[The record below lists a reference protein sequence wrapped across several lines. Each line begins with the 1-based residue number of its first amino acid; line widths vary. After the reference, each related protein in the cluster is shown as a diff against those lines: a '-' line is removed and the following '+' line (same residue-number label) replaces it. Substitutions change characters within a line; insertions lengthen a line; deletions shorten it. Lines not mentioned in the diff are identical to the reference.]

1 MKVFVGPA
9 SRLQGKVRVPP
20 SKNYTSRY
28 IWVSALAEGE
38 SVVRDP
44 ATNDDARALLAC
56 CQRLGAKVQVDEG
69 TVRISGFGRNPRS
82 PGVLDPGNGGLILRL
97 LLPVGLLLPEVHYTT
112 SYPESLGKRP
122 QGHLLA
128 ALRDLG
134 AEVEDVDGHLP
145 ITIRGGRPLT
155 RRTVVVSGRISSQYA
170 TALLMIAPL
179 LGGLSLQITEGL
191 VSRPPLAT
199 TLQVMAEAGV
209 TPQADWAQL
218 RFTVLAGD
226 YQPGVYHVPGDY
238 PAASAILAA
247 AALVPS
253 AVTLYPLNPADR
265 QGEKQVI
272 PYLQQMGV
280 AVARNGQEVTIRGGS
295 PLRAV
300 DFNGEEAI
308 DAVLSMAAVACLAE
322 GTTTFSQVANLRWKE
337 SDRIGDLARGLRQ
350 IGVAVTETADGFV
363 ISGNPA
369 GYEGGIELDGCQD
382 HRLIMTYAVLA
393 LRTRKGLVING
404 AEHVSKSY
412 PGFFTALQELG
423 ATVEV
428 KEDN

>member
-1 MKVFVGPA
+1 MKIYVGPA

-38 SVVRDP
+38 SIIYDP
-44 ATNDDARALLAC
+44 ATNDDANALLAC
-56 CQRLGAKVQVDEG
+56 CQRLGAKVHASPGRLQ
-69 TVRISGFGRNPRS
+69 ISGFGRSPQP

-97 LLPVGLLLPEVHYTT
+97 LLPVGLLLPEVQYVT

-122 QGHLLA
+122 QDHLLT

-145 ITIRGGRPLT
+145 ITIRGGRPLA
-155 RRTVVVSGRISSQYA
+155 RRTVAVSGRISSQFA
-170 TALLMIAPL
+170 SALLMIAPL
-179 LGGLSLQITEGL
+179 LGGLDLQITEGL

-199 TLQVMAEAGV
+199 TLQVMTEAGV

-218 RFTVLAGD
+218 RFAVAAGN
-226 YQPGVYHVPGDY
+226 YKAGVYHVPGDY
-238 PAASAILAA
+238 PAASAIMAA

-253 AVTLYPLNPADR
+253 TVTLYPLNPADQ

-272 PYLQQMGV
+272 PYLQQLGV
-280 AVARNGQEVTIRGGS
+280 AVERESPEVTIRGGS
-295 PLRAV
+295 PLRAI

-308 DAVLSMAAVACLAE
+308 DAVLSMAAVACCAE

-337 SDRIGDLARGLRQ
+337 SDRIGDLAHGLRQ
-350 IGVAVTETADGFV
+350 IGVAITETADGFV
-363 ISGNPA
+363 ITGNPE
-369 GYEGGIELDGCQD
+369 GYEGGMELDGCQD

-393 LRTRKGLVING
+393 LRTQKGLVISG
-404 AEHVSKSY
+404 AEHVSKSF
-412 PGFFTALQELG
+412 PDFFPALAALG
-423 ATVEV
+423 ATVREV
-428 KEDN
+428 K

>member
-1 MKVFVGPA
+1 MKIYVGPA
-9 SRLQGKVRVPP
+9 SRLQGKVRIPS

-38 SVVRDP
+38 SIIYDP
-44 ATNDDARALLAC
+44 APNDDARALLTC
-56 CQRLGAKVQVDEG
+56 CQSLGAKVKASAG
-69 TVRISGFGRNPRS
+69 KLKIRGFGRSPHP

-97 LLPVGLLLPEVHYTT
+97 LLPIGLLLPEVEYVT

-128 ALRDLG
+128 ALRELG
-134 AEVEDVDGHLP
+134 AEVLDVDGHLP
-145 ITIRGGRPLT
+145 ITIRGGRPLA
-155 RRTVVVSGRISSQYA
+155 RRTVAVSGRISSQFA

-179 LGGLSLQITEGL
+179 LGGLDLRITEGL

-209 TPQADWAQL
+209 APQADWAQL
-218 RFTVLAGD
+218 RFAVAD
-226 YQPGVYHVPGDY
+226 ASYNPGVYRVPGDY
-238 PAASAILAA
+238 PAASAIMAA

-253 AVTLYPLNPADR
+253 AVTIYPLNPADR

-280 AVARNGQEVTIRGGS
+280 AVTTEGQEVTIRGGS

-308 DAVLSMAAVACLAE
+308 DAVLSMAAVACCAE
-322 GTTTFSQVANLRWKE
+322 GTTTFTQVANLRWKE
-337 SDRIGDLARGLRQ
+337 SDRIGDLAQGLRRL
-350 IGVAVTETADGFV
+350 GVVITETADGFV
-363 ISGNPA
+363 ITGKPE

-393 LRTRKGLVING
+393 LRTQKGLVIHG

-412 PGFFTALQELG
+412 PGFFTALEALG
-423 ATVEV
+423 ATIEV
-428 KEDN
+428 R